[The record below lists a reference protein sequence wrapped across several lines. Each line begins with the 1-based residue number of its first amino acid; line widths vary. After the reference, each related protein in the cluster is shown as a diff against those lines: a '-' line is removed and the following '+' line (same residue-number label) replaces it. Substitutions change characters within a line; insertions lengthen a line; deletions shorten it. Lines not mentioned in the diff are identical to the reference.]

1 VSRFSV
7 YLDRKIPEYKIMIA
21 KKLLIPKPV
30 IDSASYTRK
39 TSNPILDGD
48 KNSYGMHVEPT

>member
-1 VSRFSV
+1 
-7 YLDRKIPEYKIMIA
+7 MIA